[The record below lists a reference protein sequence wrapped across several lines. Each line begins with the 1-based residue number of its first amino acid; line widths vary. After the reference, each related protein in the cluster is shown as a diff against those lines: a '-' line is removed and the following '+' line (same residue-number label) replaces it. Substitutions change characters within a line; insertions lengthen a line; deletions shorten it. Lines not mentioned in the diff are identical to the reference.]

1 MSTRAR
7 KKAKFDQAAGYHDS
21 VPSAT
26 IDYNNVHLREER
38 TRKVGISTVTAPQAS
53 RVVHMSDEDWKS
65 TKSWVVLDDP
75 NFALDPDGD
84 WYDEAVEGPV
94 MQQDHPSAKIGGQV
108 KKRIRSKVSVGLKS
122 CVSQSLTP
130 N

>member
-1 MSTRAR
+1 MLIVHPQ
-7 KKAKFDQAAGYHDS
+7 KVKFDQAAGYHDP

-38 TRKVGISTVTAPQAS
+38 IRKVGTSFVTAPLAS
-53 RVVHMSDEDWKS
+53 RVVHMSDEDWRS

-75 NFALDPDGD
+75 SFALDPDGD

-94 MQQDHPSAKIGGQV
+94 MQQDHPSAKIDGQG
-108 KKRIRSKVSVGLKS
+108 KKRIRSKVSVGLES
-122 CVSQSLTP
+122 CL
-130 N
+130 